1 MERLYCPAQFHL
13 SMHQRIHVCPVSPDV
28 DRIVLPLVRMKAD
41 RAILVTDRASPDAAR
56 AALDPVTARLDVAHV
71 AWEALACDPGDFR
84 DCLRTLSPAV
94 RRAAA
99 DGDHVLANVST
110 GELLLPLAVAV
121 AGMLWG
127 AELYYVMPSAEG
139 TPPDGPGDVVTV
151 PRYRIERPSE
161 GAVACLRALAQH
173 GDMLPRRALIGALR
187 QDGVPLARSECPR
200 ALYVALER
208 LVGPLLERG
217 LVAERAVGG
226 VKLVQ
231 ITEDGRGVL
240 DGFDDRDRA
249 RSAEP

>member
-1 MERLYCPAQFHL
+1 
-13 SMHQRIHVCPVSPDV
+13 MHQRIHICPVSPDI

-41 RAILVTDRASPDAAR
+41 RAILVTERAPPEGAR
-56 AALDPVTARLDVAHV
+56 ATLDPVTARLDAEHV
-71 AWEALACDPGDFR
+71 AWETLACDPGDFL

-127 AELYYVMPSAEG
+127 AELYYVIPSAEG
-139 TPPDGPGDVVTV
+139 TPPDGPGGVVAV

-161 GAVACLRALAQH
+161 GAVACLRALARH

-187 QDGVPLARSECPR
+187 LDGVTLARSECPR

-217 LVAERAVGG
+217 WVAERAVGG
-226 VKLVQ
+226 VKLVL
-231 ITEDGRGVL
+231 ITEEGRGVPC
-240 DGFDDRDRA
+240 GFDMQVT
-249 RSAEP
+249 

>member
-1 MERLYCPAQFHL
+1 
-13 SMHQRIHVCPVSPDV
+13 MHNRIHVCPVSPDV

-41 RAILVTDRASPDAAR
+41 RAILVTDRASPDGADLAA
-56 AALDPVTARLDVAHV
+56 VTARLDAEHV
-71 AWEALACDPGDFR
+71 AWETLACDPGDLR

-99 DGDHVLANVST
+99 GGDHVLANVST

-139 TPPDGPGDVVTV
+139 TAPDSPGDVVTV

-200 ALYVALER
+200 ALYIALER

-217 LVAERAVGG
+217 WVAERAVGG

-240 DGFDDRDRA
+240 DGFDAGEVEDAGRTVAGR
-249 RSAEP
+249 